1 MFEPFTH
8 PIKMN
13 DIPIP
18 KDPKHLAF
26 ADFVL
31 SGEKPSTA
39 YREAGYNAKSAQSLA
54 TCAKRLL
61 NNVEVAT
68 YLHAMRQAG
77 AKAKVL
83 TLQAKREYL
92 YRLVTT
98 PLMSIDPRGP
108 DGDLIA
114 KYKNTI
120 TENGGSEEIAKYD
133 ALKAIDLD
141 NKLSGD
147 DPDSNAVGSL
157 AQALA
162 GLAGG
167 GAVEDR
173 M

>member
-1 MFEPFTH
+1 MS
-8 PIKMN
+8 
-13 DIPIP
+13 DIPVP
-18 KDPKHLAF
+18 KDPRHLAF
-26 ADFVL
+26 ADFIL
-31 SGEKPSTA
+31 AGEKPSKA
-39 YREAGYNAKSAQSLA
+39 YRDAGFNAKSAA
-54 TCAKRLL
+54 TCATNSGRLL
-61 NNVEVAT
+61 KNADIT
-68 YLHAMRQAG
+68 AYLHAMRQQG

-92 YRLVTT
+92 FRLVTT

-120 TENGGSEEIAKYD
+120 TESGGSEEISKYD

-141 NKLSGD
+141 NRLSGD
-147 DPDSNAVGSL
+147 DSESNALGSL
-157 AQALA
+157 AAALA

-167 GAVEDR
+167 GVVEDR

>member
-1 MFEPFTH
+1 MSPH
-8 PIKMN
+8 PIPTPNNPM
-13 DIPIP
+13 
-18 KDPKHLAF
+18 HLKF

-31 SGEKPSTA
+31 NGDKPAAA
-39 YREAGYNAKSAQSLA
+39 YKKAGFAAKSPQSRA
-54 TCAKRLL
+54 TAAGRLL
-61 NNVEVAT
+61 KNVDIAT
-68 YLHAMRQAG
+68 YI
-77 AKAKVL
+77 KAVRAAASVGKVL
-83 TLQAKREYL
+83 SLQAKREYL

-120 TENGGSEEIAKYD
+120 TELGGSEEVVKYD

-147 DPDSNAVGSL
+147 DPESAALGSL
-157 AQALA
+157 AEALA
-162 GLAGG
+162 HLGGGG
-167 GAVEDR
+167 GALALEDR